1 MATRRPL
8 VLSGGRV
15 KELPAGDATVGS
27 SAPTEVTLDFG
38 TVPTHSK
45 GFSFADAGAVVG
57 QRVVMTP
64 QADGDEYEMDGFTC
78 AAHVVDAGSI
88 AVYVHAMPGPVR
100 GTRKFNYV
108 LG

>member
-1 MATRRPL
+1 
-8 VLSGGRV
+8 
-15 KELPAGDATVGS
+15 
-27 SAPTEVTLDFG
+27 
-38 TVPTHSK
+38 
-45 GFSFADAGAVVG
+45 
-57 QRVVMTP
+57 
-64 QADGDEYEMDGFTC
+64 MDGFTC